1 MWAQTNFTIACLEL
15 LQFEDIELEKV
26 VGQGA

>member
-1 MWAQTNFTIACLEL
+1 LAQTNFTIACLEL